1 MEKKTKTWIAGS
13 DKTKGVWISVPFKIY
28 IFFNYFVDEIA
39 SLVESLEPAQVEMFA
54 ECCFSVV

>member
-39 SLVESLEPAQVEMFA
+39 TLAESLETA
-54 ECCFSVV
+54 